1 MDFMTAVKTCL
12 GKYATFQGRA
22 ARSEY
27 WFFTLFMFIL
37 SMIASVIAG
46 ASLGALSVLPAV
58 LMIGLFLPSI
68 AVSVRRLHDLDK
80 SGWWLLIVLVPLL
93 GGLLLLV
100 WACMRGTEGQNRFG
114 SDPLWTAL
122 IPAP

>member
-27 WFFTLFMFIL
+27 WFFTLFMFIT

-46 ASLGALSVLPAV
+46 ASLGVLSVLPMV
-58 LMIGLFLPSI
+58 LLIGLFVPSI

-80 SGWWLLIVLVPLL
+80 SGWWILIILIPLI
-93 GGLLLLV
+93 GGLVLL
-100 WACMRGTEGQNRFG
+100 WWSCKRGTEGQNMFG

-122 IPAP
+122 APAP

>member
-27 WFFTLFMFIL
+27 WFFTLFNIIL

-46 ASLGALSVLPAV
+46 ASLGVLSVLPMI
-58 LMIGLFLPSI
+58 LMIGLFLPTL
-68 AVSVRRLHDLDK
+68 AVSIRRLHDLDK
-80 SGWWLLIVLVPLL
+80 PGWWFLIILVPVV
-93 GGLLLLV
+93 GGLVLL
-100 WACMRGTEGQNRFG
+100 WWFCRRGTEGQNMFG

-122 IPAP
+122 TSAP